1 MAGQR
6 RFNAHHWLNKEF
18 PGEKFPESE
27 PEQKTDEIK
36 CIVIPEP
43 KSDEKKLALSVA
55 ENITHV
61 HMSNTDSVKAVTDLW
76 NTYHDYDDC
85 REKFGLTKYM
95 VDKFVALARL
105 PQELKDAINEG
116 AIHSN
121 QKTAE
126 NCALRAVDALGWV
139 KGGEISVKEV
149 LDLAIVY
156 ASGEI
161 EKDAIDEEAKKGG
174 TAGEIGDRA
183 KKKVRTKFTLSL
195 SKEIAEKLQ
204 KVSAASGEKENTRAA
219 GYVNKGVTDD
229 FDELDDTD

>member
-1 MAGQR
+1 LAGQR
-6 RFNAHHWLNKEF
+6 RFNAHHWLNDNFPDTEF
-18 PGEKFPESE
+18 DG
-27 PEQKTDEIK
+27 QKTDEIK

-43 KSDEKKLALSVA
+43 ESDEKKLALSVA

-76 NTYHDYDDC
+76 NTYKSYDMC
-85 REKFGLTKYM
+85 KEEFGLTKYM

-105 PQELKDAINEG
+105 PQEIKDAINEG
-116 AIHSN
+116 GIHQN

-126 NCALRAVDALGWV
+126 NCALRAVDALGWI
-139 KGGEISVKEV
+139 KGGDITVKEV

-161 EKDAIDEEAKKGG
+161 EQDAIDEEAKKGG

-183 KKKVRTKFTLSL
+183 KQKARTKFTLSL
-195 SKEIAEKLQ
+195 SQEIAEKLQ
-204 KVSAASGEKENTRAA
+204 KVSTATGEKEKARAV
-219 GYVNKGVTDD
+219 GYINKGVTTD
-229 FDELDDTD
+229 FNELDDTD